1 MGGYLGVES
10 KLGQGSTFWFTLTLD
25 EAIPKQPIVKNDTQ
39 TPGNTSQVEQENKP
53 VGPVQKRKI
62 LLAEDNLVNQKV
74 ASMVITRLGHSV
86 DVAGNGLEA
95 LDKFKQNQYDLIL
108 MDIMMPEMDGLEAT
122 MAIREV
128 ERNDPSRKP
137 IRIIALTANA
147 MREDRERCM
156 TAGMD
161 DYLSKP
167 FKPEDLEKVLP

>member
-1 MGGYLGVES
+1 
-10 KLGQGSTFWFTLTLD
+10 
-25 EAIPKQPIVKNDTQ
+25 
-39 TPGNTSQVEQENKP
+39 
-53 VGPVQKRKI
+53 
-62 LLAEDNLVNQKV
+62 
-74 ASMVITRLGHSV
+74 
-86 DVAGNGLEA
+86 
-95 LDKFKQNQYDLIL
+95 

-167 FKPEDLEKVLP
+167 FKPEDLEKVLPQS